1 MSAPSTSSS
10 SSSNGAAPVVLD
22 RLTPAAEDGW
32 HILFD
37 LTKADSENWLLIG
50 GQMVYLL
57 AIENGVQPVRAT
69 DDLDVVVDV
78 RSKQGGTEWLADWL
92 VDKDF
97 ELESVSADNIGHRF
111 VRDAEPGPG
120 QVVFDIL
127 APEGIGERSTPFTCR
142 PARTVSAPGTNQAF
156 ARSEL
161 VAVTVSGDT
170 GRDPR
175 TGRVRRPSVLAALI
189 AKAAATTI
197 SVRTNRARD
206 WEDAALLLSVLADPF
221 GALEECGKGDMK
233 RLGLL
238 GKLTDTQH
246 PAWRGLGTQ
255 AAVRGRDALGFLLR

>member
-1 MSAPSTSSS
+1 MSAPSSSS
-10 SSSNGAAPVVLD
+10 TGAAPIVLD
-22 RLTPAAEDGW
+22 RLTPAAEHGW

-37 LTKADSENWLLIG
+37 LTDADSENWLLIG

-57 AIENGVQPVRAT
+57 AIENGAQPIRAT

-78 RSKQGGTEWLADWL
+78 RSKQGGTAWLADWL
-92 VDKDF
+92 VDQGF

-120 QVVFDIL
+120 RVAFDIL
-127 APEGIGERSTPFTCR
+127 APEGIGERATLFTR
-142 PARTVSAPGTNQAF
+142 KPARTVSAPGTSQAF

-170 GRDPR
+170 GRGPR

-189 AKAAATTI
+189 VKAAATTI
-197 SVRTNRARD
+197 SVRTNRERD

-221 GALEECGKGDMK
+221 GAQEECSKGDRK
-233 RLGLL
+233 RLRLL
-238 GKLTDTQH
+238 GQLNDTQH
-246 PAWRGLGTQ
+246 PAWRGLRTQ
-255 AAVRGRDALGFLLR
+255 AAVRGRDALGFLLG